1 MDIREEVA
9 LWGHA
14 LQVGFLLILYSF
26 VHGLSVLLF
35 LPDAF

>member
-14 LQVGFLLILYSF
+14 LQVGFSLTVYSF

-35 LPDAF
+35 LPDTF